1 MPNTLIEY
9 LCAKCVK
16 SANQSVRYVS
26 RLGELFYGLTWL
38 SKY

>member
-16 SANQSVRYVS
+16 SANQRQGMFLNLVNW
-26 RLGELFYGLTWL
+26 FL
-38 SKY
+38 STNISI